1 MEELARTQSLKNQIY
16 VPKDL
21 LETDCDR
28 DDEDDCWP
36 DEDPETHGVRDDWS
50 RGLCEME
57 ESLALGDGGGFLSRA
72 SSLASIKIRHQMT
85 VLKMF
90 FGNNNNE

>member
-1 MEELARTQSLKNQIY
+1 MEELARTRRSLKNQTY

-28 DDEDDCWP
+28 DDVDDWP
-36 DEDPETHGVRDDWS
+36 DEDPETPGVRDDWS

-57 ESLALGDGGGFLSRA
+57 ESLALGEGGGFLSRA
-72 SSLASIKIRHQMT
+72 GSLASIKIRHQMT